1 MSELAA
7 DTLSETLPIMILSVF
22 VCCFGNAQK
31 LNYGAEAG
39 YLYNWLSVEEYNAS
53 GRNGFKIGGL
63 VEFTLKNNISFESGV
78 TFVRKGGETWGKN
91 LLSMEV
97 SRVKFCSMDYI
108 QIPLNAG
115 YKFSF
120 NHGFSVKPQIGL
132 YYAVGVAGHSFVTG
146 IDPYG
151 QPYEARTSTFSGHLR
166 PPYRPCNRSDW
177 GLSAA
182 LELAYRHVGLKVDYD
197 YALTNATY
205 YGNGKHRTLSVTA
218 IYWIR

>member
-1 MSELAA
+1 MDDHMVDIEHLCCMAHARAKFKYAFDQGNDKDAAFILEL
-7 DTLSETLPIMILSVF
+7 
-22 VCCFGNAQK
+22 
-31 LNYGAEAG
+31 
-39 YLYNWLSVEEYNAS
+39 
-53 GRNGFKIGGL
+53 
-63 VEFTLKNNISFESGV
+63 
-78 TFVRKGGETWGKN
+78 
-91 LLSMEV
+91 
-97 SRVKFCSMDYI
+97 
-108 QIPLNAG
+108 
-115 YKFSF
+115 
-120 NHGFSVKPQIGL
+120 IGL